1 MLGRVGWRNLLLVAC
16 SVLASACPGGRGG
29 GGDGP
34 YEPYLVIWAGDA
46 DRNDSD
52 FLAVVNANPSSRHY
66 GKVIASV
73 PVRSSGN
80 EPQELNDGFRYDGRV
95 FASGMLGN
103 RVFVFDLRNP
113 EAPKLAAVADLDD
126 RRYWAPRGI
135 VSLPNGHV
143 AVACPDRAHHVGLP
157 REVTGAPGGLVE
169 LDANGRVTREIS
181 AGSDDSRGYIVAPS
195 GITAAPA
202 ARAVVTTSQA
212 HGYAAS
218 ARGEPAVGIT
228 VQVWKGAD
236 LKLRRTIALEAG
248 PRGEENLG
256 PITARAMR
264 KRPIAYVNTHEGG
277 ALYVSDSIGID
288 DTAFRFAFD
297 FGAGSFPVGA
307 AVTPDDRYY
316 VTALSGRQQ
325 VVLLDLSDPLRPRLQ
340 SSVRLDRDPEPSAK
354 RAGRPRAGGPGGL
367 AMASDGSRIAVA
379 NYTVDAP
386 TYRRDGDHRV
396 YLLRLDVEEGQLRV
410 DNAFRDETTD
420 EVGIDFNRTKWPH
433 GATGAARPRGLLFVA
448 EPRSD

>member
-1 MLGRVGWRNLLLVAC
+1 VV
-16 SVLASACPGGRGG
+16 
-29 GGDGP
+29 
-34 YEPYLVIWAGDA
+34 WAGDA
-46 DRNDSD
+46 DRKDSD

-80 EPQELNDGFRYDGRV
+80 EPQELNDRFRYDGRV
-95 FASGMLGN
+95 FASGMLGT

-113 EAPKLAAVADLDD
+113 EAPKLAAVTDLND

-135 VSLPNGHV
+135 VSLPSGRV
-143 AVACPDRAHHVGLP
+143 AVACPDRAHHIGLA

-181 AGSDDSRGYIVAPS
+181 AGSEDSRGYIVAPA
-195 GITAAPA
+195 GIAVAPA
-202 ARAVVTTSQA
+202 ARAVVTTSHA
-212 HGYAAS
+212 HGFAAS
-218 ARGEPAVGIT
+218 ARGEPSVGIT
-228 VQVWKGAD
+228 VQVWKGND
-236 LKLRRTIALEAG
+236 TKLVRTVPLEAG

-288 DTAFRFAFD
+288 DPSFRFAFD

-325 VVLLDLSDPLRPRLQ
+325 VVMLDLSDPLRPRSQ
-340 SSVRLDRDPEPSAK
+340 ASVRLDRDPAPSG
-354 RAGRPRAGGPGGL
+354 RQAGRSRTGGPGGL

-379 NYTVDAP
+379 NYTMEAP
-386 TYRRDGDHRV
+386 TYRRDGDHRL
-396 YLLRLDVEEGQLRV
+396 YMLRLDAEEGQLRI

-420 EVGIDFNRTKWPH
+420 EVGLDFNRTRWPH

-448 EPRSD
+448 EPPSD